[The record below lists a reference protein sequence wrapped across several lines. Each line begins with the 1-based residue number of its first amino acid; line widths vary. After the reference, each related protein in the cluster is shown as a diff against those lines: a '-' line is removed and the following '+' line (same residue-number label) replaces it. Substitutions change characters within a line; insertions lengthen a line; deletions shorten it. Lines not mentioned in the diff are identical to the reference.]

1 MKQSGSRFRGSLC
14 FCGMKEFAE
23 KTPTAMLRRTLR
35 MQKSGRRAREHT
47 RDELPPPKIPCEERS
62 KKTCTQNAARTG
74 GRAKE
79 NSPAEVKCPPK
90 VRQRI
95 RIKIDQATERACCL

>member
-14 FCGMKEFAE
+14 FCGVKEFAE

-35 MQKSGRRAREHT
+35 MQKSGRRARVHT

-79 NSPAEVKCPPK
+79 NSPAEAGEKIVIFQKAIRALQLLPY
-90 VRQRI
+90 QR
-95 RIKIDQATERACCL
+95 R